1 MEDSNRKSSVK
12 LILSVVFIILI
23 LFLIGLI
30 FRWIGWQ
37 EQKERVV
44 DNSIPRVRIMTAIPN
59 NDDVA
64 LTLPGYLV
72 AYNVTPILARTNGYL
87 KNFLV
92 DIGDE
97 VKANQLL
104 CEIETPDLDAEWIQ
118 AKADLE
124 SATAKMEI
132 AKITA
137 DRWSSLYSYD
147 SESISKQEVDQ
158 TSAQYKSATAD
169 LNAAQANFDRLDV
182 LRNFKYIYS
191 PFNGIV
197 VERNIDIGSLISV
210 GNENMTQPYTTG
222 FETTSQP
229 LLKISNTEILRV
241 FVDVPQP
248 YYPSIKDGVKAEISV
263 AEHPEQIFT
272 GIIDRNSIALDQV
285 SRTLLTQVNIENK
298 NNLLRPGLYSE
309 VKFSFKPYNDSFNIP
324 IAALIIRDGPPFV
337 AILNE
342 DNMVSLKQ
350 VQIGKDFGK
359 SVQIIKGIKQSDKV
373 ILNPNYRIKDGIK
386 VKIWQ
391 SDEKN

>member
-373 ILNPNYRIKDGIK
+373 ILNPNYRINDGIK